1 MSAPTPRIRPVVVC
15 AALPAAVF
23 LWLAFGNGRV
33 GAQSGAKYDRF
44 DHLSGEAATGQ
55 IREIGGEFR
64 SVTPRFSAE
73 GALGSRAMVLFDKA
87 QRGADDMTE
96 WSNQPATDDSKVL
109 YLKSLSS
116 AADAF
121 HRIGDKPAVT
131 QSDVLVLGFIGA
143 DFDIKKADAAHGFQ
157 MVHVHTRPMK
167 DGVEQKGYQV
177 WWAFPADADVDS
189 SYTKVAQDSIDA
201 YADLI
206 PGVYTMYTKK
216 GSRRGDKTPIRIQ
229 ASTLQVDLPVPE

>member
-1 MSAPTPRIRPVVVC
+1 
-15 AALPAAVF
+15 LL
-23 LWLAFGNGRV
+23 LWLVFAHDRA
-33 GAQSGAKYDRF
+33 GAQSGPKYDRF
-44 DHLSGEAATGQ
+44 DHLSGAAASGR

-73 GALGSRAMVLFDKA
+73 GPLGSRGMTLFDKA
-87 QRGADDMTE
+87 QRGADAMTE
-96 WSNQPATDDSKVL
+96 WSNQPATDESKVL

-121 HRIGDKPAVT
+121 RRIGDKPAVT
-131 QSDVLVLGFIGA
+131 QSDVQVLGFIGV
-143 DFDIKKADAAHGFQ
+143 DFDIKKADPAHGFQ
-157 MVHVHTRPMK
+157 VVHVHTRPMK

-177 WWAFPADADVDS
+177 WWAFPADADVEG
-189 SYTKVAQDSIDA
+189 SYTKVPQDSTDA

-216 GSRRGDKTPIRIQ
+216 GSRRGEKTPIRIQ
-229 ASTLQVDLPVPE
+229 ATTLQVDLPVPE